1 MFFDVLKTVMKLS
14 LLMVV
19 FLLAFGLG
27 FNILLVSQVG
37 LVVESVS
44 SLCAARWSV
53 SRSAKGNYDK
63 FGTLRSRH

>member
-1 MFFDVLKTVMKLS
+1 MPYFGIYVIMFFDVLKTVMKLS

-37 LVVESVS
+37 LVVSVS
-44 SLCAARWSV
+44 SL
-53 SRSAKGNYDK
+53 
-63 FGTLRSRH
+63 